1 MATVYVSVSV
11 SVFRARACGCQVAV
25 ATQMVLMP
33 LQRVGDKLVWSKVR
47 QALGGKVKCLISGL
61 IALCLDLL
69 SICVL
74 AEDAPMTR
82 ARTHSHTNTHTHTHT
97 QTHTNTHSRTH
108 VRRVTH
114 TYTYTYT
121 HTHKYIY
128 IYTPGIADIAT
139 GLLEGHKK

>member
-11 SVFRARACGCQVAV
+11 SVFRSRVCGCQVAV

-47 QALGGKVKCLISGL
+47 QAFGGKVKCLISGL
-61 IALCLDLL
+61 IALCHLDLL

-74 AEDAPMTR
+74 ADDAPMTR

-97 QTHTNTHSRTH
+97 RTRMHSPAR
-108 VRRVTH
+108 
-114 TYTYTYT
+114 
-121 HTHKYIY
+121 
-128 IYTPGIADIAT
+128 
-139 GLLEGHKK
+139 LLIHSLTSPFSLI